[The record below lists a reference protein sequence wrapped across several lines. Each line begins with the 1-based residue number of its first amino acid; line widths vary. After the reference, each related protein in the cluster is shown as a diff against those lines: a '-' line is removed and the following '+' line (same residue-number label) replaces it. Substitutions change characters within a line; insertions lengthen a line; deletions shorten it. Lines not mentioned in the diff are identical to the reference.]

1 MKIDQ
6 KLVDAAIELA
16 KKRYPEGQLAGA
28 VAMYTKEGDLLTSTY
43 PYGDTVR
50 QRLCYET
57 GAICEAHK
65 LGHNITASVCVVR
78 RTGKNDFVIFTPC
91 GVCQERLFFWG
102 PDVEVAVP
110 DENDPT
116 KWVAK
121 TLKEIQPYYW
131 AEVLGRS

>member
-1 MKIDQ
+1 MKLDQ
-6 KLVDAAIELA
+6 NLVDAAIKLA
-16 KKRYPEGQLAGA
+16 TERYPDGTLAGA

-43 PYGDTVR
+43 PAGDTVR

-65 LGHNITASVCVVR
+65 LGHTITASVCVVR
-78 RTGKNDFVIFTPC
+78 RTGKQEFIIYAPC
-91 GVCQERLFFWG
+91 GLCQERLFFWG

-110 DENDPT
+110 DKDNPA
-116 KWVAK
+116 KWIAK

-131 AEVLGRS
+131 AEVLERS